1 MRTGRRG
8 LKSHS
13 YKKRKSMFSFGDVI
27 LPVVGIL
34 AVIMLLFAAKVF
46 FFDSLPSS
54 GGKLYVPKVQPE
66 EDIIQ
71 AANAQEQ
78 EQKQESEAEAGAV
91 AEAEVGR
98 ESAENS
104 EPENF
109 IFENSNNTANIEV
122 TAEPINNNN
131 NNNQAASQ
139 ADNKA
144 AAVNNILRPQNDNK
158 QNNSQAN
165 NKAVNN
171 SAQDKNNNAQV
182 LWRVQVGAY
191 GSKKAAEEIIAKL
204 AKAGYRA
211 THFAVSKYHKVWVQ
225 AGDTKQEAERAAERL
240 KKLGYKGS
248 YVIAPPPVKSQK

>member
-54 GGKLYVPKVQPE
+54 GNLYVPKVQPE

-131 NNNQAASQ
+131 NNQAASQ
-139 ADNKA
+139 ADSKA

-171 SAQDKNNNAQV
+171 SAQYKNNNAQV

-225 AGDTKQEAERAAERL
+225 AGNTKQEAERAAERL

>member
-27 LPVVGIL
+27 LPVVGIM

-54 GGKLYVPKVQPE
+54 GNLNVPKVQPE
-66 EDIIQ
+66 ENIIQ

>member
-54 GGKLYVPKVQPE
+54 GGNLYVPKVQPE

-131 NNNQAASQ
+131 NNQAASQ
-139 ADNKA
+139 ADSKA

-225 AGDTKQEAERAAERL
+225 AGNTKQEAERAAERL

>member
-27 LPVVGIL
+27 LPVVGIM

-54 GGKLYVPKVQPE
+54 GGNLYVPKVQPE

-131 NNNQAASQ
+131 NNQAASQ
-139 ADNKA
+139 ADSKA

-171 SAQDKNNNAQV
+171 SAQYKNNNAQV

>member
-54 GGKLYVPKVQPE
+54 GNLYVPKVQPE

-91 AEAEVGR
+91 AEA
-98 ESAENS
+98 
-104 EPENF
+104 
-109 IFENSNNTANIEV
+109 
-122 TAEPINNNN
+122 
-131 NNNQAASQ
+131 
-139 ADNKA
+139 
-144 AAVNNILRPQNDNK
+144 
-158 QNNSQAN
+158 
-165 NKAVNN
+165 
-171 SAQDKNNNAQV
+171 
-182 LWRVQVGAY
+182 
-191 GSKKAAEEIIAKL
+191 
-204 AKAGYRA
+204 
-211 THFAVSKYHKVWVQ
+211 
-225 AGDTKQEAERAAERL
+225 
-240 KKLGYKGS
+240 
-248 YVIAPPPVKSQK
+248 

>member
-27 LPVVGIL
+27 LPVVGIM

-54 GGKLYVPKVQPE
+54 GGNLYVPKVQPE

-131 NNNQAASQ
+131 NNQAASQ
-139 ADNKA
+139 ADSKA

-171 SAQDKNNNAQV
+171 SAQYKNNNAQV

-240 KKLGYKGS
+240 KKLGSKGS